1 MQPDYPNSI
10 KSSEPDTTSTD
21 YLNQIAPKPISK
33 FAFLRRKPFFI
44 GTSIISILLVLL
56 IVLGITSLFSDNKI
70 SNQQMLARLQSTRV
84 ITDSTKGNLKNPK
97 LQVTNAQLA
106 SILNGKISQLSA
118 SLESQN
124 IDTKKL
130 SKTIVKA
137 ESSQEILDKLEEAR
151 LNAVYDNVYVR
162 EMNYQLQMILNLSD
176 QLSKSSTDET
186 KEFLASLQKDIQTVK
201 QDLEAFSN

>member
-1 MQPDYPNSI
+1 
-10 KSSEPDTTSTD
+10 
-21 YLNQIAPKPISK
+21 
-33 FAFLRRKPFFI
+33 
-44 GTSIISILLVLL
+44 
-56 IVLGITSLFSDNKI
+56 
-70 SNQQMLARLQSTRV
+70 MLARLQSTRV